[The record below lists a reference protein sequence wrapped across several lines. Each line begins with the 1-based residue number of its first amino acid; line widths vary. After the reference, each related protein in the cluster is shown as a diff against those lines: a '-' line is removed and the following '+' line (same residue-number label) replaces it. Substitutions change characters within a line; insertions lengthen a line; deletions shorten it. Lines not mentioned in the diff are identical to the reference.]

1 MGIFVK
7 NATLSV
13 SISLTALQTVG
24 FWAPEGLTET
34 QRCLYRGF
42 GVFSFM
48 FMLGWYLCSYIFIQ
62 VVDLFMIWGDLP
74 LMTGAAFL
82 LFTNLAQATKIVN
95 IMVRKQRIQNIVN
108 DSDKVLTEVQTF
120 EEKEIVKSCNREM
133 IVLQVVYFSLT
144 LITGLGWATSAEKH
158 QLPLRAWYPY
168 DTSKSPAYE
177 LTYVHQIGA
186 LLIAAFLNVGKDTL
200 VAALTAQCRCRLR
213 LLGLSLRNLD
223 KGLDTEDKYMLTP
236 DQEKTVN
243 SRLRLC
249 VVQHQETLQAA
260 KELQE
265 CFSEPTFA
273 QLTVSLI
280 IICVTAFQLSMTQPD
295 NMVRLLSMGTYLLNM
310 TFQVFIY
317 CYQGNQL
324 TEESFEI
331 AGAAYE
337 CLWYKFSLRL
347 RRALLIVMVRTR
359 RALRLTAGG
368 FTTLSLT
375 SFMAIIKASYSL
387 FTLLQQ
393 VNEE

>member
-1 MGIFVK
+1 MGVIVK
-7 NATLSV
+7 NATQSV
-13 SISLTALQTVG
+13 SISLTALQIVG
-24 FWAPEGLTET
+24 FWAPENLTET
-34 QRCLYRGF
+34 QRSMYKWF

-48 FMLGWYLCSYIFIQ
+48 FMLGTYIFIQ
-62 VVDLFMIWGDLP
+62 VVDLFMIWGDIP
-74 LMTGAAFL
+74 LMTGTAFL
-82 LFTNLAQATKIVN
+82 LFTNMAQAAKIVN
-95 IMVRKQRIQNIVN
+95 ITVRKQRIQNIVN
-108 DSDKVLTEVQTF
+108 DSDKVLSEVQTLAQ
-120 EEKEIVKSCNREM
+120 KEIVKSCNREM
-133 IVLQVVYFSLT
+133 IVLQVLYFSLT
-144 LITGLGWATSAEKH
+144 LVTGLGWATSAEKH

-168 DTSKSPAYE
+168 DTTKSPAYE
-177 LTYVHQIGA
+177 LTYVHQVGA

-213 LLGLSLRNLD
+213 LLGLSLRSLD
-223 KGLDTEDKYMLTP
+223 KGLDIEDKYMLTAE
-236 DQEKTVN
+236 QEKIV
-243 SRLRLC
+243 SCRLRSC
-249 VVQHQETLQAA
+249 VLQHQETLKAA

-280 IICVTAFQLSMTQPD
+280 IICVTAFQLSMAQPD

-324 TEESFEI
+324 SEESFEI

-347 RRALLIVMVRTR
+347 RRALLIIMVRTR